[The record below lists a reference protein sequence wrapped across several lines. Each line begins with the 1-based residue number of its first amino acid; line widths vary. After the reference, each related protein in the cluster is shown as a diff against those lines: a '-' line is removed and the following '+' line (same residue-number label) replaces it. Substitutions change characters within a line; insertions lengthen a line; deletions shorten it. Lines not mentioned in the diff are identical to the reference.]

1 MGGHFAD
8 DEEVIRACVANR
20 PADTNTRAMDTR
32 NVTRLMPRSELLDA
46 KLTGYLPD
54 MRPPRSSGGRPHVA
68 VLVVALLICSNLFAS
83 KKPTKHAELAP
94 PQQITHFHL
103 DDPHTKAGFEH
114 FYNSEYDPA
123 IKEFETALQA
133 HPDDPFAVNHLLTGM
148 MFKEMYRI
156 GALDSELYA
165 KEGFLHSKQFPIDPK
180 IREQVQQLTQRALQL
195 EEDRLKKNPNDV
207 DALYSRGSTRGLK
220 STWMALIDKA
230 WFSALRSAVG
240 ARHDDER
247 VLELDP
253 NYSDAKMVV
262 GMHSYVIG
270 SVPWAVKVAA
280 SIIGLSG
287 SREKGIQLLY
297 EAANGGGEAS
307 VDAKIALA
315 LFLRREQRYKEAIQ
329 IVEGLSASYP
339 KNFLLALEL
348 ANLYNASGEGSQS
361 IATYRKLLK
370 EAEEG
375 HFPPGVH
382 IEMAW
387 YGLGEALRGQRDL
400 GDAASAY
407 EKVQDFP
414 KADPDLKLRATL
426 GAGEMYDALQKR
438 DDAVKCY
445 KAVIAAD
452 ESDSPRAELAKKHL
466 KEPFRM

>member
-1 MGGHFAD
+1 MKW
-8 DEEVIRACVANR
+8 
-20 PADTNTRAMDTR
+20 
-32 NVTRLMPRSELLDA
+32 L
-46 KLTGYLPD
+46 
-54 MRPPRSSGGRPHVA
+54 RSSWLQSWVA
-68 VLVVALLICSNLFAS
+68 VFAFVFLLWCGSPELFAS
-83 KKPTKHAELAP
+83 KSKKTLPKKVELA
-94 PQQITHFHL
+94 PQQITHYHL
-103 DDPHTKAGFEH
+103 DDPHTKAGFEY
-114 FYNSEYDPA
+114 FYNAEYDPA
-123 IKEFETALQA
+123 VREFEAALAA
-133 HPDDPFAVNHLLTGM
+133 HPDDPFAVNHLLTGV

-156 GALDSELYA
+156 GALDTELYA
-165 KEGFLHSKQFPIDPK
+165 KEGFLHSKQFPSDPK
-180 IREQVQQLTQRALQL
+180 IREQVTALETRALQL

-207 DALYSRGSTRGLK
+207 DALYSRGTTRGLK

-240 ARHDDER
+240 ARRDQER

-262 GMHSYVIG
+262 GMHNYVIG

-280 SIIGLSG
+280 SIVGLSG

-315 LFLRREQRYKEAIQ
+315 LFLRREQRYPEAIK

-348 ANLYNASGEGSQS
+348 ANLYNASGNGAGA
-361 IATYRKLLK
+361 IATYRQLLK
-370 EAEEG
+370 EADAG
-375 HFPPGVH
+375 FFLADAH

-387 YGLGEALRGQRDL
+387 YGLGESLRGQHDMA
-400 GDAASAY
+400 DAAVAY

-426 GAGEMYDALQKR
+426 DAGEMYDAMMKR
-438 DDAVKCY
+438 DEAVKRY
-445 KAVIAAD
+445 QVVIASD

>member
-1 MGGHFAD
+1 MRLQSSSWH
-8 DEEVIRACVANR
+8 R
-20 PADTNTRAMDTR
+20 PR
-32 NVTRLMPRSELLDA
+32 
-46 KLTGYLPD
+46 
-54 MRPPRSSGGRPHVA
+54 VA
-68 VLVVALLICSNLFAS
+68 VVAIVLLVLCGSSELFAS
-83 KKPTKHAELAP
+83 KQKKTSPKKVEIA
-94 PQQITHFHL
+94 PQQITHYHL
-103 DDPHTKAGFEH
+103 DEPHTKAGFEC
-114 FYNSEYDPA
+114 FYNAEYDPA
-123 IKEFETALQA
+123 IKEFEAALAA
-133 HPDDPFAVNHLLTGM
+133 HPNDPFAVNHLLTGV

-156 GALDSELYA
+156 GALDTELYA
-165 KEGFLHSKQFPIDPK
+165 KEGFLHSKQLAIDPK
-180 IREQVQQLTQRALQL
+180 IRDRVSQLETRALEL
-195 EEDRLKKNPNDV
+195 EEDRLNKNPNDV

-240 ARHDDER
+240 ARRDHER

-253 NYSDAKMVV
+253 NYTDAKMVV

-280 SIIGLSG
+280 SIVGLSG

-315 LFLRREQRYKEAIQ
+315 LFLRREQRYPEAIK
-329 IVEGLSASYP
+329 IVDGLAASYP

-348 ANLYNASGEGSQS
+348 ANLYNASGNGAEA

-370 EAEEG
+370 ESDAG
-375 HFPPGVH
+375 FFPADAH

-387 YGLGEALRGQRDL
+387 YGLGESLRGQHDTA
-400 GDAASAY
+400 DAAVAY
-407 EKVQDFP
+407 EKVQDFQ

-426 GAGEMYDALQKR
+426 GAGEMYDAMMKR
-438 DDAVKCY
+438 DEAVKRY
-445 KAVIAAD
+445 QAVIASD
-452 ESDSPRAELAKKHL
+452 EGDSPRAELAKRYL